1 VLFQNQHIT
10 PEKWESYS
18 EEHRAFMI
26 ASTEINAKEMKA
38 SRAKK

>member
-1 VLFQNQHIT
+1 MFQNHNIT
-10 PEKWESYS
+10 PLMWESFS